1 MKDDEIFLDEKIWKG
16 LVQRLERLPHAL
28 LLHGPKGIGKLRLA
42 ERFAQLLLCE
52 SPAPREAP
60 CGKCPGCR
68 WFVAGSHPDVRFL
81 EPEAIARQIVAEEG
95 GETDKPKGKPSAE
108 IRIEQVRALGDFL
121 NIGSHRGARRVAIV
135 HPAEDM
141 NAHAANS
148 LLKSLEEPPSNA
160 VFLLVAHRPAR
171 LLPTIRSRCVQV
183 PVPLP
188 DAAAARAWLEGQ
200 GVRDAAR
207 WLAFAGGAPRLA
219 LECASG
225 ERGARTEA
233 VLRALAGGEGA
244 ALEGANDREQLELLA
259 EALQKHALDCAL
271 AAFGAP
277 RRYTE
282 GSAPP
287 ASQRRAW
294 LAYARAMG
302 RNRALARHPLNA
314 RLFSAE
320 MLAAMPPM

>member
-1 MKDDEIFLDEKIWKG
+1 MKDEEIFLDENVWKG

-28 LLHGPKGIGKLRLA
+28 LLHGPRGIGKLRLA

-52 SPAPREAP
+52 AGDRRNSPCRVCA
-60 CGKCPGCR
+60 GCR
-68 WFVAGSHPDVRFL
+68 WFVAGNHPDARL
-81 EPEAIARQIVAEEG
+81 IEPETIAYEDLKYGYLTEFGFLKVCREVVRTRLAEAG
-95 GETDKPKGKPSAE
+95 KAKPSAE
-108 IRIEQVRALGDFL
+108 IRIDQVRELGDFL

-207 WLAFAGGAPRLA
+207 WLAF
-219 LECASG
+219 
-225 ERGARTEA
+225 
-233 VLRALAGGEGA
+233 
-244 ALEGANDREQLELLA
+244 
-259 EALQKHALDCAL
+259 
-271 AAFGAP
+271 
-277 RRYTE
+277 
-282 GSAPP
+282 
-287 ASQRRAW
+287 RRASV
-294 LAYARAMG
+294 RTV
-302 RNRALARHPLNA
+302 RDHSVCFNRLPTR
-314 RLFSAE
+314 
-320 MLAAMPPM
+320 